1 MFQEVEFMSTC
12 SRCGAANRKKAK
24 FCAYCGAPLQTSWQ
38 GKAAKGVRE
47 MASQRLLGLLGGL
60 ALYLIIVALA
70 IAATKKF
77 LHQQAAIGVG
87 SFMAVLGLSFFLP
100 LARRLRHALQGAEG
114 EEIVARF
121 LESLPPP
128 WETAHDVFLGNFNV
142 DHLVFGPSGVFV
154 IETKNP
160 RGVLTIRE
168 GRLFLDGRPLW
179 KNPVKQA
186 KRVAVS
192 VAKELEKVLGKR
204 VFVQAVVCF
213 ALARLEEPQNLDG
226 VLVVNALHLREIFQG
241 VSARVLNSEDIAR
254 IKVWLEKHRYL
265 RDEIKSPL

>member
-1 MFQEVEFMSTC
+1 MSTC
-12 SRCGAANRKKAK
+12 SQCGATNQGEEK

-47 MASQRLLGLLGGL
+47 MATQRLLGLLGGL
-60 ALYLIIVALA
+60 ALYLIMVALM

-77 LHQQAAIGVG
+77 LNQQAAISAGLL
-87 SFMAVLGLSFFLP
+87 MAALGLSFFLP

-128 WETAHDVFLGNFNV
+128 WETAHDVFLGGFNI

-160 RGVLTIRE
+160 RGALTIQD
-168 GRLFLDGRPLW
+168 GRLFLDGKILW
-179 KNPVKQA
+179 KNPAKQA
-186 KRVAVS
+186 KRNAVN

-204 VFVQAVVCF
+204 IFVQAVVCF
-213 ALARLEEPQNLDG
+213 TLTRLEKPQILEG
-226 VLVVNALHLREIFQG
+226 VLIVNALHLKEVFHG
-241 VSARVLNSEDIAR
+241 VSAEVLNPKDIAR
-254 IKVWLEKHRYL
+254 IKAWLVGKR
-265 RDEIKSPL
+265 